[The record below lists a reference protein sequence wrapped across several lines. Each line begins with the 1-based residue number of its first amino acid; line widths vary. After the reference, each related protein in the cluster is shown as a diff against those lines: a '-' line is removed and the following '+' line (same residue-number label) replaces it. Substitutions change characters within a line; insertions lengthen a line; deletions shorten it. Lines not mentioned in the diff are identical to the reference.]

1 MPPGIALNIFITFI
15 TKNMTK
21 GIILAGGKG
30 TRLYPLTQPINK
42 QLLPVYDVPMVY
54 YPLATL
60 MEAGIKDI
68 LIISSPEYID
78 YFKKLFCT
86 GEHLGLNISYKTQ
99 DIPNGIAQSFILGED
114 FIGKDQVCLILG
126 DNIFHGNID
135 FEFATGAKIYA
146 YQVKNPSDYGVVE
159 FNKEGKALRLVEK
172 PKEFI
177 SNYAVP
183 GLYFYDNDVIEIA
196 KNLEPSARGEYEIT
210 DINKEYLKRGKL
222 YVSKMKTGVA
232 WLDAG
237 SPSALR
243 DASDYVHAIES
254 RQGKKI
260 ACLEEIALIKGFI
273 TMDEFKHLLN
283 NIPNSEYKNYL
294 NQLI

>member
-1 MPPGIALNIFITFI
+1 M
-15 TKNMTK
+15 K

-60 MEAGIKDI
+60 MHAGIKDI
-68 LIISSPEYID
+68 LIISSPEYLD
-78 YFKKLFCT
+78 YFKRLFCT
-86 GEHLGLNISYKTQ
+86 GEHLGLSISYQ
-99 DIPNGIAQSFILGED
+99 EQAIPNGIAQSFVLGES
-114 FIGKDQVCLILG
+114 FIGDDDVCLILG
-126 DNIFHGNID
+126 DNIFHGNLNFD
-135 FEFATGAKIYA
+135 FHGGAKIYA

-159 FNKEGKALRLVEK
+159 FDNTGKALQLVEK

-177 SNYAVP
+177 SSYAVP
-183 GLYFYDNDVIEIA
+183 GLYFYDNSVIEIA
-196 KNLEPSARGEYEIT
+196 KNLKPSARGEYEIT
-210 DINKEYLKRGKL
+210 DVNKEYLKRGEL
-222 YVSKMKTGVA
+222 YVSRMKGEIV

-243 DASDYVHAIES
+243 DASDYVHVIES

-260 ACLEEIALIKGFI
+260 ACLEEIALSKGFI
-273 TMDEFKHLLN
+273 DKVKFEKIVSA
-283 NIPNSEYKNYL
+283 IPNSEYKNYL
-294 NQLI
+294 QTINL

>member
-1 MPPGIALNIFITFI
+1 M
-15 TKNMTK
+15 K

-60 MEAGIKDI
+60 MHAGIKDI
-68 LIISSPEYID
+68 LIISSPEYLD
-78 YFKKLFCT
+78 YFKRLFCT
-86 GEHLGLNISYKTQ
+86 GEHLGLSISYQ
-99 DIPNGIAQSFILGED
+99 EQAIPNGIAQSFVLGES
-114 FIGKDQVCLILG
+114 FIGDDDVCLILG
-126 DNIFHGNID
+126 DNIFHGNLNFD
-135 FEFATGAKIYA
+135 FHGGAKIYA

-159 FNKEGKALRLVEK
+159 FDNTGKALQLVEK

-177 SNYAVP
+177 SSYAVP
-183 GLYFYDNDVIEIA
+183 GLYFYDNSVIEIA
-196 KNLEPSARGEYEIT
+196 KNLKPSARGEYEIT
-210 DINKEYLKRGKL
+210 DVNKEYLKRGEL
-222 YVSKMKTGVA
+222 YVSRMKGEIV

-243 DASDYVHAIES
+243 DASDYVHVIES

-260 ACLEEIALIKGFI
+260 ACLEEIALSKGFI
-273 TMDEFKHLLN
+273 DKTKFEKIVSA
-283 NIPNSEYKNYL
+283 IPNSEYKNYL
-294 NQLI
+294 QTINL

>member
-1 MPPGIALNIFITFI
+1 M
-15 TKNMTK
+15 K

-60 MEAGIKDI
+60 IHAGIKDI
-68 LIISSPEYID
+68 LIISSPEYLD
-78 YFKKLFCT
+78 YFKRLFCT
-86 GEHLGLNISYKTQ
+86 GEHLGLTISYQ
-99 DIPNGIAQSFILGED
+99 EQAIPNGIAQSFVLGES
-114 FIGKDQVCLILG
+114 FIGDDDVCLILG
-126 DNIFHGNID
+126 DNIFHGNLNFD
-135 FEFATGAKIYA
+135 FHGGAKIYA

-159 FNKEGKALRLVEK
+159 FDNTGKALQLVEK

-177 SNYAVP
+177 SSYAVP
-183 GLYFYDNDVIEIA
+183 GLYFYDNSVIEIA
-196 KNLEPSARGEYEIT
+196 KNLKPSARGEYEIT
-210 DINKEYLKRGKL
+210 DVNKEYLKRGEL
-222 YVSKMKTGVA
+222 YVSRMKGEIV

-243 DASDYVHAIES
+243 DASDYVHVIES

-260 ACLEEIALIKGFI
+260 ACLEEIALSKGFI
-273 TMDEFKHLLN
+273 DKTKFEKIVSA
-283 NIPNSEYKNYL
+283 IPNSEYKNYL
-294 NQLI
+294 QTINL

>member
-1 MPPGIALNIFITFI
+1 M
-15 TKNMTK
+15 K

-60 MEAGIKDI
+60 MHAGIKDI
-68 LIISSPEYID
+68 LIISSPEYLD
-78 YFKKLFCT
+78 YFKRLFCT
-86 GEHLGLNISYKTQ
+86 GEHLGLTISYQ
-99 DIPNGIAQSFILGED
+99 EQAIPNGIAQSFVLGES
-114 FIGKDQVCLILG
+114 FIGDDDVCLILG
-126 DNIFHGNID
+126 DNIFHGNLNFD
-135 FEFATGAKIYA
+135 FHGGAKIYA

-159 FNKEGKALRLVEK
+159 FDNTGKALQLVEK

-177 SNYAVP
+177 SSYAVP
-183 GLYFYDNDVIEIA
+183 GLYFYDNSVIEIA
-196 KNLEPSARGEYEIT
+196 KNLKPSARGEYEIT
-210 DINKEYLKRGKL
+210 DVNKEYLKRGEL
-222 YVSKMKTGVA
+222 YVSRMKGEIV

-243 DASDYVHAIES
+243 DASDYVHVIES

-260 ACLEEIALIKGFI
+260 ACLEEIALSKGFI
-273 TMDEFKHLLN
+273 DKVKLKKIVSA
-283 NIPNSEYKNYL
+283 IPNSEYKNYL
-294 NQLI
+294 QTLIYEEIFSIW

>member
-1 MPPGIALNIFITFI
+1 M
-15 TKNMTK
+15 K

-60 MEAGIKDI
+60 MHAGIKDI
-68 LIISSPEYID
+68 LIISSPEYLD
-78 YFKKLFCT
+78 YFKRLFCT
-86 GEHLGLNISYKTQ
+86 GEHLGLSISYQ
-99 DIPNGIAQSFILGED
+99 EQAIPNGIAQSFVLGES
-114 FIGKDQVCLILG
+114 FIGDDDVCLILG
-126 DNIFHGNID
+126 DNIFHGNLNFD
-135 FEFATGAKIYA
+135 FHGGAKIYA

-159 FNKEGKALRLVEK
+159 FDNTGKALQLVEK

-177 SNYAVP
+177 SSYAVP
-183 GLYFYDNDVIEIA
+183 GLYFYDNSVIDIA
-196 KNLEPSARGEYEIT
+196 KNLKPSARGEYEIT
-210 DINKEYLKRGKL
+210 DVNKEYLKRGEL
-222 YVSKMKTGVA
+222 YVSRMKGEIV

-243 DASDYVHAIES
+243 DASDYVHVIES

-260 ACLEEIALIKGFI
+260 ACLEEIALSKGFI
-273 TMDEFKHLLN
+273 DKVKFEKIVSA
-283 NIPNSEYKNYL
+283 IPNSEYKNYL
-294 NQLI
+294 QTINL

>member
-1 MPPGIALNIFITFI
+1 M
-15 TKNMTK
+15 K

-60 MEAGIKDI
+60 MHAGIKDI
-68 LIISSPEYID
+68 LIISSPEYLD
-78 YFKKLFCT
+78 YFKRLFCT
-86 GEHLGLNISYKTQ
+86 GEHLGLSISYQ
-99 DIPNGIAQSFILGED
+99 EQAIPNGIAQSFVLGES
-114 FIGKDQVCLILG
+114 FIGDDDVCLILG
-126 DNIFHGNID
+126 DNIFHGNLNFD
-135 FEFATGAKIYA
+135 FHRGAKIYA

-159 FNKEGKALRLVEK
+159 FDNTGKALQLVEK

-177 SNYAVP
+177 SSYAVP
-183 GLYFYDNDVIEIA
+183 GLYFYDNSVIDIA
-196 KNLEPSARGEYEIT
+196 KNLKPSARGEYEIT
-210 DINKEYLKRGKL
+210 DVNKEYLKRGEL
-222 YVSKMKTGVA
+222 YVSRMKGEIV

-243 DASDYVHAIES
+243 DASDYVHVIES

-260 ACLEEIALIKGFI
+260 ACLEEIALSKGFI
-273 TMDEFKHLLN
+273 DKVKFEKIVSA
-283 NIPNSEYKNYL
+283 IPNSEYKNYL
-294 NQLI
+294 QTINL

>member
-1 MPPGIALNIFITFI
+1 M
-15 TKNMTK
+15 K

-60 MEAGIKDI
+60 MHAGIKDI
-68 LIISSPEYID
+68 LIISSPEYLD
-78 YFKKLFCT
+78 YFKRLFCT
-86 GEHLGLNISYKTQ
+86 GEHLGLSISYQ
-99 DIPNGIAQSFILGED
+99 EQAIPNGIAQSFVLGES
-114 FIGKDQVCLILG
+114 FIGDDDVCLILG
-126 DNIFHGNID
+126 DNIFHGNLNFD
-135 FEFATGAKIYA
+135 FHGGAKIYA

-159 FNKEGKALRLVEK
+159 FDNTGKALQLVEK

-177 SNYAVP
+177 SSYAVP
-183 GLYFYDNDVIEIA
+183 GLYFYDNSVIEIA
-196 KNLEPSARGEYEIT
+196 KNLKPSARGEYEIT
-210 DINKEYLKRGKL
+210 DVNKEYLKRGEL
-222 YVSKMKTGVA
+222 YVSRMKGEIV

-243 DASDYVHAIES
+243 DASDYVHVIES

-273 TMDEFKHLLN
+273 DKVKFEKIVSA
-283 NIPNSEYKNYL
+283 IPNSEYKNYL
-294 NQLI
+294 QTINL

>member
-1 MPPGIALNIFITFI
+1 M
-15 TKNMTK
+15 K

-60 MEAGIKDI
+60 MHAGIKDI
-68 LIISSPEYID
+68 LIISSPEYLD
-78 YFKKLFCT
+78 YFKRLFCT
-86 GEHLGLNISYKTQ
+86 GEHLGLSISYQ
-99 DIPNGIAQSFILGED
+99 EQAIPNGIAQSFVLGES
-114 FIGKDQVCLILG
+114 FIGDDDVCLILG
-126 DNIFHGNID
+126 DNIFHGNLNFD
-135 FEFATGAKIYA
+135 FHGGAKIYA

-159 FNKEGKALRLVEK
+159 FDNTGKALQLVEK

-177 SNYAVP
+177 SSYAVP
-183 GLYFYDNDVIEIA
+183 GLYFYDNSVIDIA
-196 KNLEPSARGEYEIT
+196 KNLKPSARGEYEIT
-210 DINKEYLKRGKL
+210 DVNKEYLKRGEL
-222 YVSKMKTGVA
+222 YVSRMKGEIV

-243 DASDYVHAIES
+243 DASDYVHVIES

-260 ACLEEIALIKGFI
+260 ACLEEIALSKGFI
-273 TMDEFKHLLN
+273 DKTKFEKIVIA
-283 NIPNSEYKNYL
+283 IPNSEYKNYL
-294 NQLI
+294 QTINL